1 MSTNSDFLDF
11 LNQEKK
17 SHSEQISMTIRVTQ
31 EDDAKI
37 KDLADYA
44 DITRQELI
52 YEAIKKYVL
61 PAWDELYKNELSDI
75 DLDSEKESNKSYYLL
90 NTNKGNDIEDHRR
103 MLRDGVAA
111 AFEDGYKEKI
121 DKIKTGSTVFLYE
134 SGRGI
139 VAYGQA
145 DKEVKVEAHNGRPGK
160 THLRR
165 LNQFT
170 LLKTPISSKD
180 INKILERKLI
190 PVQALI
196 RLKDGERLFG
206 AIKKY
211 L

>member
-1 MSTNSDFLDF
+1 
-11 LNQEKK
+11 
-17 SHSEQISMTIRVTQ
+17 MTIRVTQ

-44 DITRQELI
+44 EMTRQDLI
-52 YEAIKKYVL
+52 YEVIKKYVL

-75 DLDSEKESNKSYYLL
+75 DLDSGKESNKSYYLL

-196 RLKDGERLFG
+196 RLKDGERLFS